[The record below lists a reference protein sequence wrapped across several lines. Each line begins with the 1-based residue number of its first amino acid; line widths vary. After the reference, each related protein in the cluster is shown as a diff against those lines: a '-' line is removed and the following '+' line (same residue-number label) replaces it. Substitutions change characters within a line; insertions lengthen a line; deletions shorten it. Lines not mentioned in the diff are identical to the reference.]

1 MFHLHLGNKPTVM
14 QKCSCVLHF
23 TPVRLELVC
32 HSTRFRIEVLLP
44 GNLTT
49 LGQYTFLHEVTG
61 KESKGIF
68 QGTWSRPSWDVL
80 ITLESRPVHH
90 QHRTKP
96 GGSNPSSSLSP
107 QLSLA
112 VTKPGDQES
121 VTPCAPMPGYVW
133 YDISSQLDPAITVEP
148 AAQSR
153 SLHP

>member
-148 AAQSR
+148 AAQSC
-153 SLHP
+153 SLHQ